1 MGILLLLFFES
12 KEMMRV
18 FTILSII
25 LLAVGLTGCHLSD
38 INPLIEE
45 EISSYKGIYNE
56 SYGKDGLQRFDIH
69 YPVSVSGRPSEVLI
83 LLHGGAWSGGDK
95 SYLAPTV
102 DALQKSKKNL
112 TVVNINYRLATT
124 PTVRLEQQLAD
135 IQLLI
140 TYLRQN
146 ASRYNITDGKFVI
159 GGVSAGGHLA
169 LDYAYLKDTNHDIKS
184 VVGIVAPTDLTSE
197 ALREGG
203 LEKPIQQLIGTT
215 FDKAPDEYRNA
226 SPIYN
231 LTRNVPPTILFC
243 GGKDLVVPQIQ
254 GELLKVKLNL
264 LGVKNRYYFY
274 PEETHDFSPN
284 LLVDKILDLY

>member
-1 MGILLLLFFES
+1 MRVFAILSTSLLFF
-12 KEMMRV
+12 
-18 FTILSII
+18 
-25 LLAVGLTGCHLSD
+25 GLTGCQIFN
-38 INPLIEE
+38 INSLIEE

-56 SYGKDGLQRFDIH
+56 SYGKDALQRFDIH

-112 TVVNINYRLATT
+112 TIVNINYRLATT
-124 PTVRLEQQLAD
+124 STVRLEQQLAD

-140 TYLRQN
+140 DYLRQN
-146 ASRYNITDGKFVI
+146 AGRYNITDGKFVI

-169 LDYAYLKDTNHDIKS
+169 LDYAYLKDPNHDIKS

-203 LEKPIQQLIGTT
+203 LEKPIQQLIGNT
-215 FDKAPDEYRNA
+215 FDKVPEEYRNA
-226 SPIYN
+226 SPLYN
-231 LTRNVPPTILFC
+231 IKSNAPPTILFC

-254 GELLKVKLNL
+254 GELLKVKLNM
-264 LGVKNRYYFY
+264 LGVKHHYYFY

-284 LLVDKILDLY
+284 LLVDKILNLY

>member
-1 MGILLLLFFES
+1 MRRIYPFFCTILL
-12 KEMMRV
+12 V
-18 FTILSII
+18 IG
-25 LLAVGLTGCHLSD
+25 LAGCQISD

-45 EISSYKGIYNE
+45 ETSSYKGIYNE
-56 SYGKDGLQRFDIH
+56 SYGKDALQRFDIH
-69 YPVSVSGRPSEVLI
+69 YPISVSGRPSEVLI

-112 TVVNINYRLATT
+112 TIVNINYRLTSS
-124 PTVRLEQQLAD
+124 PGIRLEQQLSD
-135 IQLLI
+135 IELLI
-140 TYLRQN
+140 NHLRQN
-146 ASRYNITDGKFVI
+146 AAQYNITDGKFVI

-169 LDYAYLKDTNHDIKS
+169 LDYAYLKDSNHAIKS
-184 VVGIVAPTDLTSE
+184 VVGIVTPTDLTSE
-197 ALREGG
+197 DLREGG
-203 LEKPIQQLIGTT
+203 LEKPIQQLLGKT
-215 FDKAPDEYRNA
+215 FDDAPDEYRNA

-231 LTRNVPPTILFC
+231 LKSDVPPTILFC

-274 PEETHDFSPN
+274 PEETHDFSPD
-284 LLVDKILDLY
+284 LLVDKILELY

>member
-1 MGILLLLFFES
+1 MRRIYPFFCTILL
-12 KEMMRV
+12 V
-18 FTILSII
+18 IG
-25 LLAVGLTGCHLSD
+25 LAGCQISD

-56 SYGKDGLQRFDIH
+56 SYGKDALQRFDIH
-69 YPVSVSGRPSEVLI
+69 YPISVSGRPSEVLI

-112 TVVNINYRLATT
+112 TIVNINYRLTSS
-124 PTVRLEQQLAD
+124 PGIRLEQQLSD
-135 IQLLI
+135 IELLI
-140 TYLRQN
+140 NHLRQN
-146 ASRYNITDGKFVI
+146 AAQYNITDGKFVI

-169 LDYAYLKDTNHDIKS
+169 LDYAYLKDSNHAIKS
-184 VVGIVAPTDLTSE
+184 VVGIVTPTDLTSE
-197 ALREGG
+197 DLREGG
-203 LEKPIQQLIGTT
+203 LEKPIQQLLGKT
-215 FDKAPDEYRNA
+215 FDDAPDEYRNA

-231 LTRNVPPTILFC
+231 LKSDVPPTILFC

-274 PEETHDFSPN
+274 PEETHDFSPD
-284 LLVDKILDLY
+284 LLVDKILELY

>member
-1 MGILLLLFFES
+1 MRRIYPFFCTILL
-12 KEMMRV
+12 V
-18 FTILSII
+18 IG
-25 LLAVGLTGCHLSD
+25 LAGCQISD

-56 SYGKDGLQRFDIH
+56 SYGKDALQRFDIH
-69 YPVSVSGRPSEVLI
+69 YPISVSGRPSEVLI

-112 TVVNINYRLATT
+112 TIVNINYRLTSS
-124 PTVRLEQQLAD
+124 PGVRLEQQLSD
-135 IQLLI
+135 IELLI
-140 TYLRQN
+140 NHLRQN
-146 ASRYNITDGKFVI
+146 AAQYNITDGKFVI

-169 LDYAYLKDTNHDIKS
+169 LDYAYLKDSNHAIKS
-184 VVGIVAPTDLTSE
+184 VVGIVTPTDLTSE
-197 ALREGG
+197 DLREGG
-203 LEKPIQQLIGTT
+203 LEKPIQQLLGKT
-215 FDKAPDEYRNA
+215 FDDAPDEYRNA

-231 LTRNVPPTILFC
+231 LKSDVPPTILFC

-274 PEETHDFSPN
+274 PEETHDFSPD
-284 LLVDKILDLY
+284 LLVDKILELY

>member
-1 MGILLLLFFES
+1 MRRIYTFLCTILL
-12 KEMMRV
+12 V
-18 FTILSII
+18 F
-25 LLAVGLTGCHLSD
+25 GLNSCHISD

-56 SYGKDGLQRFDIH
+56 SYGKDASQRFDIH

-83 LLHGGAWSGGDK
+83 LLHGGSWSGGDK

-102 DALQKSKKNL
+102 DALQKSNKNL
-112 TVVNINYRLATT
+112 AIVNINYRLTST
-124 PTVRLEQQLAD
+124 SGVRLEQQLTD
-135 IQLLI
+135 IQMLI
-140 TYLRQN
+140 EYLRQST
-146 ASRYNITDGKFVI
+146 SRYNITDGKFVI

-169 LDYAYLKDTNHDIKS
+169 LDYAYLKDANHDIKS

-203 LEKPIQQLIGTT
+203 LDKPIQQLIGKT
-215 FDKAPDEYRNA
+215 FDDAPDEYRSA

-231 LTRNVPPTILFC
+231 LTGNAPPTILFY
-243 GGKDLVVPQIQ
+243 GGKDLVVPQVQ
-254 GELLKVKLNL
+254 GEVLKLKLSL
-264 LGVKNRYYFY
+264 FGVKYRYYFY

-284 LLVDKILDLY
+284 LLVEKILELY

>member
-1 MGILLLLFFES
+1 MRRIYPFFCTILL
-12 KEMMRV
+12 V
-18 FTILSII
+18 IG
-25 LLAVGLTGCHLSD
+25 LAGCQISD

-56 SYGKDGLQRFDIH
+56 SYGKDALQRFDIH
-69 YPVSVSGRPSEVLI
+69 YPISVSGRPSEVLI

-112 TVVNINYRLATT
+112 TIVNINYRLTSS
-124 PTVRLEQQLAD
+124 PGIRLEQQLSD
-135 IQLLI
+135 IELLI
-140 TYLRQN
+140 NHLRQN
-146 ASRYNITDGKFVI
+146 AAQYNITDGKFVI

-169 LDYAYLKDTNHDIKS
+169 LDYAYLKNSNHAIKS
-184 VVGIVAPTDLTSE
+184 VVGIVTPTDLTSE
-197 ALREGG
+197 DLREGG
-203 LEKPIQQLIGTT
+203 LEKPIQQLLGKT
-215 FDKAPDEYRNA
+215 FDDAPDEYRNA

-231 LTRNVPPTILFC
+231 LKSDVPPTILFC

-274 PEETHDFSPN
+274 PEETHDFSPD
-284 LLVDKILDLY
+284 LLVDKILELY

>member
-1 MGILLLLFFES
+1 MKRIF
-12 KEMMRV
+12 K
-18 FTILSII
+18 ILSTS
-25 LLAVGLTGCHLSD
+25 LLIVGLTDCQMAD
-38 INPLIEE
+38 PLIEE
-45 EISSYKGIYNE
+45 EISNYKGIYNE
-56 SYGKDGLQRFDIH
+56 SYGKDALQRFDIH

-112 TVVNINYRLATT
+112 AIVNINYRLTT
-124 PTVRLEQQLAD
+124 SSAIRLEQQLAD

-140 TYLRQN
+140 EYLRKN
-146 ASRYNITDGKFVI
+146 TGRYNITDGKFVI

-184 VVGIVAPTDLTSE
+184 VVGIVAPTDLTSD

-203 LEKPIQQLIGTT
+203 LEKPIQQLIGKT
-215 FDKAPDEYRNA
+215 FADAPEEYRNA

-231 LTRNVPPTILFC
+231 LTSNAPPTILFC

-254 GELLKVKLNL
+254 GELLKVKLSL
-264 LGVKNRYYFY
+264 FGVKYRYYFY

>member
-1 MGILLLLFFES
+1 MFFES
-12 KEMMRV
+12 EDMRRIYP
-18 FTILSII
+18 FFCTILLVIG
-25 LLAVGLTGCHLSD
+25 LAGCQISD

-56 SYGKDGLQRFDIH
+56 SYGKDALQRFDIH
-69 YPVSVSGRPSEVLI
+69 YPISVSGRPSEVLI

-112 TVVNINYRLATT
+112 TIVNINYRLTSS
-124 PTVRLEQQLAD
+124 PGIRLEQQLSD
-135 IQLLI
+135 IELLI
-140 TYLRQN
+140 NHLRQN
-146 ASRYNITDGKFVI
+146 AAQYNITDGKFVI

-169 LDYAYLKDTNHDIKS
+169 LDYAYLKNSNHAIKS
-184 VVGIVAPTDLTSE
+184 VVGIVTPTDLTSE
-197 ALREGG
+197 DLREGG
-203 LEKPIQQLIGTT
+203 LEKPIQQLLGKT
-215 FDKAPDEYRNA
+215 FDDAPDEYRNA

-231 LTRNVPPTILFC
+231 LKSDVPPTILFC

-274 PEETHDFSPN
+274 PEETHDFSPD
-284 LLVDKILDLY
+284 LLVDKILELY

>member
-1 MGILLLLFFES
+1 MRRIYPFFCTILL
-12 KEMMRV
+12 V
-18 FTILSII
+18 IG
-25 LLAVGLTGCHLSD
+25 LAGCQISD

-56 SYGKDGLQRFDIH
+56 SYGKDAFQRFDIH
-69 YPVSVSGRPSEVLI
+69 YPISVSGRPSEVLI

-112 TVVNINYRLATT
+112 TIVNINYRLTSS
-124 PTVRLEQQLAD
+124 PGIRLEQQLSD
-135 IQLLI
+135 IELLI
-140 TYLRQN
+140 NHLRQN
-146 ASRYNITDGKFVI
+146 AAQYNITDGKFVI

-169 LDYAYLKDTNHDIKS
+169 LDYAYLKDSNHAIKS
-184 VVGIVAPTDLTSE
+184 VVGIVTPTDLTSE
-197 ALREGG
+197 DLREGG
-203 LEKPIQQLIGTT
+203 LEKPIQQLLGKT
-215 FDKAPDEYRNA
+215 FDDAPDEYRNA

-231 LTRNVPPTILFC
+231 LKSDVPPTILFC

-274 PEETHDFSPN
+274 PEETHDFSPD
-284 LLVDKILDLY
+284 LLVDKILELY

>member
-1 MGILLLLFFES
+1 
-12 KEMMRV
+12 MMRA
-18 FTILSII
+18 FTILCIS
-25 LLAVGLTGCHLSD
+25 LLVVGLTGCHLSD
-38 INPLIEE
+38 IKPLINEE
-45 EISSYKGIYNE
+45 VSSYKGIYNE
-56 SYGKDGLQRFDIH
+56 SYGKDALQRFDIH

-112 TVVNINYRLATT
+112 TIVNINYRLATT
-124 PTVRLEQQLAD
+124 PTIRLEQQLAD

-140 TYLRQN
+140 DYLRQN
-146 ASRYNITDGKFVI
+146 ISLYNITDGKFVI

-169 LDYAYLKDTNHDIKS
+169 LDYAYLKDPNHDIKS
-184 VVGIVAPTDLTSE
+184 VVGIVAPTDLTSQT
-197 ALREGG
+197 LREGG
-203 LEKPIQQLIGTT
+203 LEKPIQQLIGNTI
-215 FDKAPDEYRNA
+215 DKALEEYRNA

-231 LTRNVPPTILFC
+231 LTSSAPPTILFC
-243 GGKDLVVPQIQ
+243 GGKDLIVPQIQ

-274 PEETHDFSPN
+274 PEETHDFSPD
-284 LLVDKILDLY
+284 LLVDKILELY